1 MVKKITKGKVF
12 EFVKKE
18 LVPAKRKDKAV
29 CGDDRYEREQSKDG
43 TRIFGADMGVLMA
56 EETTLKD
63 EGQHITPEALVAA
76 YAQVKKDLYGEEA
89 ELDYHCDAHNHEKGE
104 FGCGHIK
111 HAANPDNNGKYGSIT
126 AEDVQ
131 SLFEALSQ
139 HPSSRLTILNGGH
152 NAHGVIF
159 VHTPNPEAEFALNSK
174 NKKGQAFFVVHKERA
189 DRYFDEIT
197 PKLSQKLGVSI
208 DPEAVKRN
216 YWLQVGATTVLLE
229 ADKLPHFDV
238 IVNAQR
244 DFTMEQLPKQRTQ
257 ASI

>member
-1 MVKKITKGKVF
+1 MTRILKGKVCN
-12 EFVKKE
+12 FVKE
-18 LVPAKRKDKAV
+18 NLITTRRKDKAV
-29 CGDDRYEREQSKDG
+29 CGDDRYESEQSKDG

-56 EETTLKD
+56 VDATLKD
-63 EGQHITPEALVAA
+63 EGHNIIPKELVPA
-76 YAQVKKDLYGEEA
+76 YAQVKQDLYGEEA
-89 ELDYHCDAHNHEKGE
+89 GLDYHCDAHNHEKGE

-111 HAANPDNNGKYGSIT
+111 HSANPDNNGKYGSIT

-131 SLFEALSQ
+131 ELFEAFTQ
-139 HPSSRLTILNGGH
+139 NPASRLTILNGGH
-152 NAHGVIF
+152 NAQGVIF

-174 NKKGQAFFVVHKERA
+174 NKRGQAFFVVHKQRA

-208 DPEAVKRN
+208 DSEAVKRN
-216 YWLQVGATTVLLE
+216 YWHQVDATTVLLE

-244 DFTMEQLPKQRTQ
+244 DFSMNQLPQKRVQ
-257 ASI
+257 ASA